1 MANRKVAH
9 GDIKSENVLIT
20 SDLTVVLTDFSYT
33 FKPTYLPIDDPSDF
47 SFFFDTSGRRTCYLA
62 PERFETR
69 HQREQRQTDEKR
81 RLEERRKRKL
91 AEAKRKADE
100 KRRGSASQPSSS
112 EVDPFANLGNLD
124 VAPAGQDIAGDPD
137 EVDEDTLA
145 AFRPPLTEEMDV
157 FSAGCV
163 LAEMWTDGRTVF
175 LLSERFAYPDCRPG
189 LAVVVY
195 NIGDKDVLV
204 PSPYWRLALVP
215 LAATAASPS

>member
-1 MANRKVAH
+1 M
-9 GDIKSENVLIT
+9 
-20 SDLTVVLTDFSYT
+20 TDFSYT

-69 HQREQRQTDEKR
+69 HQREQRQTEEKR

-91 AEAKRKADE
+91 AEAKRKAGE
-100 KRRGSASQPSSS
+100 KRRGSTGHPSDA
-112 EVDPFANLGNLD
+112 EPFANLGSLD
-124 VAPAGQDIAGDPD
+124 TAYAGRDLAGEMD

-145 AFRPPLTEEMDV
+145 AFRPQLTEEMDV

-175 LLSERFAYPDCRPG
+175 NLSEMFAYKDGSLG
-189 LAVVVY
+189 LEGVLD
-195 NIGDKDVLV
+195 NIGDHDVQVSFCSSGLGR
-204 PSPYWRLALVP
+204 S
-215 LAATAASPS
+215 TS

>member
-1 MANRKVAH
+1 MAH
-9 GDIKSENVLIT
+9 GDIKSENVLVT
-20 SDLTVVLTDFSYT
+20 SDLTVILTDFSYT

-69 HQREQRQTDEKR
+69 QQREQRQLEEKR
-81 RLEERRKRKL
+81 RLEEKRKRKL

-100 KRRGSASQPSSS
+100 KRRGSSAGQAVYAEPLADLS
-112 EVDPFANLGNLD
+112 NLD
-124 VAPAGQDIAGDPD
+124 HALHGALIGEGD

-145 AFRPPLTEEMDV
+145 AFRPPLHEEMDV

-175 LLSERFAYPDCRPG
+175 NLSEMFAYKDGSLG
-189 LAVVVY
+189 LEGVLD
-195 NIGDKDVLV
+195 NIGDKNVRV
-204 PSPYWRLALVP
+204 SRL
-215 LAATAASPS
+215 

>member
-1 MANRKVAH
+1 MAH

-69 HQREQRQTDEKR
+69 QQREQRQADEKR
-81 RLEERRKRKL
+81 RLEEKRKRKL

-100 KRRGSASQPSSS
+100 KRRGSAGGPAAGDVQPLADLS
-112 EVDPFANLGNLD
+112 NLD
-124 VAPAGQDIAGDPD
+124 HALHGALLGDGD

-175 LLSERFAYPDCRPG
+175 NLSEMFAYKDGSLG
-189 LAVVVY
+189 LEGVLD
-195 NIGDKDVLV
+195 NIGDTDVRVSRVACLH
-204 PSPYWRLALVP
+204 LLN
-215 LAATAASPS
+215 